1 MMAKTTKRPRQRKA
15 PPLAE
20 GKVQRKPERRA
31 PAPERSIVQVKRAPS
46 APRAA
51 PVVQIETEAGPID
64 KLSNEGFAIIEEMD
78 RLHQDLF
85 RESLEGCQDQLAA
98 FDLDPDDLDTV
109 PAHWRAELRDEL
121 AVKRRHAIA
130 KAALLPSRSAP
141 AALETMRA
149 MVNQTVRA
157 RGREHGMTVHR
168 LNVAVVVGG
177 VKHEYSEIEIG
188 AEEE

>member
-1 MMAKTTKRPRQRKA
+1 MTKAPKRPRQRKA
-15 PPLAE
+15 PAAAVE
-20 GKVQRKPERRA
+20 GEVIQRKPERRA
-31 PAPERSIVQVKRAPS
+31 PASERSIVQVKRAV
-46 APRAA
+46 PRSV
-51 PVVQIETEAGPID
+51 PVVEIQTEAGPID
-64 KLSNEGFAIIEEMD
+64 KLSNEGFAIIEEME

-98 FDLDPDDLDTV
+98 FDLDPEDLETV
-109 PAHWRAELRDEL
+109 PAHWRSELRDDL

-157 RGREHGMTVHR
+157 RGREHGMAVHR
-168 LNVAVVVGG
+168 LNVAVIVGG